1 MTELVKEK
9 KDDLE
14 MLHCD
19 FEEGGRGHEQRN
31 IGSF

>member
-9 KDDLE
+9 EEDLE

-19 FEEGGRGHEQRN
+19 FEGGRGHEQRN
-31 IGSF
+31 TGSF